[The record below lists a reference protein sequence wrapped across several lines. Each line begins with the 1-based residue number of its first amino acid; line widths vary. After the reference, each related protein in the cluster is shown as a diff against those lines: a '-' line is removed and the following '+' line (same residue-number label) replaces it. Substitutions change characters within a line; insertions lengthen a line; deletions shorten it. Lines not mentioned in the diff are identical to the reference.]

1 MKTVTTGFASKVGCA
16 AFAFFLLCGNVRA
29 APYCARPQ
37 DAMAVRVAAL
47 QQQLMVA
54 AFTCHDIS
62 AYNRFVISHQGELQ
76 ESDKALMD
84 FFLQQNTQTAFGD
97 YNLFKTEL
105 ANVSSFRSV
114 SDPLF
119 CWRIDANFKV
129 ALGRKESLAQLLSE
143 LPYPVETGSVSCMP
157 YASSSIPIVNAV
169 PRVRVRHRT
178 WLGRLVD
185 AIFH

>member
-1 MKTVTTGFASKVGCA
+1 MRYTWLGCA
-16 AFAFFLLCGNVRA
+16 AFTFFLFSGDVWA
-29 APYCARPQ
+29 APFCARPQ
-37 DAMAVRVAAL
+37 DVMAVRVAAL
-47 QQQLMVA
+47 QQEMMVA
-54 AFTCHDIS
+54 AFMCHDIA
-62 AYNRFVISHQGELQ
+62 AYNRFVRSHQGELQ

-84 FFLQQNTQTAFGD
+84 FFLQQNAETGLGD

-114 SDPLF
+114 SDPQF
-119 CWRIDANFKV
+119 CRRINANFSV
-129 ALGRKESLAQLLSE
+129 ALGGKEPLAQLLSE

-157 YASSSIPIVNAV
+157 YVARSTPTVNAV